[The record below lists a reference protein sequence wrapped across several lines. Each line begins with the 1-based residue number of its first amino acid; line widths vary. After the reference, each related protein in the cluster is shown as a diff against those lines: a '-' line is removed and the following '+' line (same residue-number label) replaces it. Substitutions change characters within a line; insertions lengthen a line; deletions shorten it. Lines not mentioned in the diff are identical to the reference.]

1 MNVGVPGNS
10 KRPISNKLK
19 RHSTQFPTK
28 ELFPIKD
35 IEECQSKEKKKFTRK
50 NEAHYFYYKT
60 RMMTVWLKRQ
70 KKILE
75 ILMETNEEEKFILFL
90 CFPPYNEIIIILKLL
105 LMLLPFAFSCLRY
118 INLLLILRVNET
130 FSLLNWPI
138 LNCPFAFLGQNS
150 WKI

>member
-1 MNVGVPGNS
+1 MV
-10 KRPISNKLK
+10 
-19 RHSTQFPTK
+19 
-28 ELFPIKD
+28 
-35 IEECQSKEKKKFTRK
+35 EKAK
-50 NEAHYFYYKT
+50 
-60 RMMTVWLKRQ
+60 

-105 LMLLPFAFSCLRY
+105 LMLLPFAFSCLHY

-138 LNCPFAFLGQNS
+138 LNFPFAFLGQILGRSKLNDICVCFS
-150 WKI
+150 NWILFVGQIFVHLPTSMMDPPHQSPPIIPSIFLVNGLRKPKNYEWHCFNHF